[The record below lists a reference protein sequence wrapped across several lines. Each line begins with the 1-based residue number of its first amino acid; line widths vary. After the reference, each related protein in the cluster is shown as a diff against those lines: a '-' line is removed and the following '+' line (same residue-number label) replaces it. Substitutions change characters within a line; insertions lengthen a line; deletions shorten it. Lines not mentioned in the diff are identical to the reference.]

1 MVLTGDLSMEAANVT
16 EFYSRFKDISRS
28 IVVPSL
34 SISLW
39 LFSDP
44 SPPFEAS

>member
-1 MVLTGDLSMEAANVT
+1 MVLTGDLSMEAAKVI

-34 SISLW
+34 SISLR
-39 LFSDP
+39 LSSGP
-44 SPPFEAS
+44 SPPFEAL